1 MSIKQQIENHGPE
14 TNQPQNIRELSHGHP
29 ICRRFRLRVNT
40 ITTMLLH
47 LAYLAPRHI
56 SAQTAV
62 HLSTRASSWIDRK
75 FKPPLDTN
83 IAGLFLLTPKYVA
96 KSPVPGCQ
104 HRYQSLQLPAP
115 KGLHSDGRA
124 TSCRRQRGQE
134 AHLPASSLLLRCRVT
149 APLVT

>member
-14 TNQPQNIRELSHGHP
+14 TNQPQNVRELSHGHP

-62 HLSTRASSWIDRK
+62 HLSIQSVVLDRPEVQAT
-75 FKPPLDTN
+75 FGHEHRGSLPPDPEVR
-83 IAGLFLLTPKYVA
+83 GE
-96 KSPVPGCQ
+96 VPSA
-104 HRYQSLQLPAP
+104 RLPAP
-115 KGLHSDGRA
+115 LSI
-124 TSCRRQRGQE
+124 
-134 AHLPASSLLLRCRVT
+134 T
-149 APLVT
+149 AAAGA